1 MSHVEHIAFCVKF
14 KDCVTARYKHNIRT
28 LTRNIKFIGTRL
40 ETERKPY
47 QRVDFLPVS
56 TAPTYRFYVC
66 RQCTYIVYFCDNVLY
81 SCTQINEHVLGTYRF
96 TPVINVL

>member
-28 LTRNIKFIGTRL
+28 LTRNRKFIGTRL

-47 QRVDFLPVS
+47 QRVEFLPVS
-56 TAPTYRFYVC
+56 TAPHTDFMFVDSVRILSISVIMFYIGVHKSMNTY
-66 RQCTYIVYFCDNVLY
+66 L
-81 SCTQINEHVLGTYRF
+81 EHTDSHQL
-96 TPVINVL
+96 